1 MRVKIVPAK
10 ILETIQAIQV
20 GSTNLNLLEIHTPT
34 FQASIPFSNIIY
46 HDIHY
51 QFSAFTHT
59 LGCKL

>member
-10 ILETIQAIQV
+10 ILETIHV

-59 LGCKL
+59 LGCNL